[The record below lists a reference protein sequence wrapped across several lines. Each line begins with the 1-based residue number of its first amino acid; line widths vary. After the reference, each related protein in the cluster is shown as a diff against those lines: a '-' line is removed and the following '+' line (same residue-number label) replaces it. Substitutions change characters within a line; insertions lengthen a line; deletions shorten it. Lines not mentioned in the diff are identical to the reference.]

1 MKTKFNIIN
10 KFILSFCNRNI
21 PYNRDNKFSIYD
33 NNVCYT
39 NNDSNEKKKIS
50 KIEKGG
56 ENCERKDKR
65 II

>member
-1 MKTKFNIIN
+1 MFFRLFLRNMIDNTKQE
-10 KFILSFCNRNI
+10 
-21 PYNRDNKFSIYD
+21 
-33 NNVCYT
+33 
-39 NNDSNEKKKIS
+39 NDSNEKKKIS